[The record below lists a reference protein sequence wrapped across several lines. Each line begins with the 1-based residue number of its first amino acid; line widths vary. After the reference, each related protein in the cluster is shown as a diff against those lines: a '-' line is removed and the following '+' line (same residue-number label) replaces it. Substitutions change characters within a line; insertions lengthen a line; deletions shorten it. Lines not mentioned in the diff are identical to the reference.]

1 MKIGISVRSEF
12 DYYFV
17 KKRYLKYFNEF
28 DVCFIY
34 PYINIAR
41 ACVDIDGFVIVGG
54 ADFNPN
60 KYGEENYSS
69 HGIDDEIDDLDLE
82 IISYATTNK
91 KPIFGICRGLQAINI
106 YFNGT
111 LKQHIVNHEN
121 ANHKII
127 LVENFLDFPDT
138 ENVNSY
144 HHQSVKKL
152 GDDLCVLYYSSCG
165 EVECLIH
172 KTYPIIAVQ
181 FHPEMDLNNSFYMF
195 LKEYFKSLINLYK

>member
-1 MKIGISVRSEF
+1 MMKLGIGVRSKE
-12 DYYFV
+12 DCYFV
-17 KKRYLKYFNEF
+17 KKRYLEYFSDFEI
-28 DVCFIY
+28 VFIY

-69 HGIDDEIDDLDLE
+69 HGIDDEIDDLDLK
-82 IISYATTNK
+82 IISYSITNK

-127 LVENFLDFPDT
+127 
-138 ENVNSY
+138 
-144 HHQSVKKL
+144 
-152 GDDLCVLYYSSCG
+152 
-165 EVECLIH
+165 
-172 KTYPIIAVQ
+172 
-181 FHPEMDLNNSFYMF
+181 
-195 LKEYFKSLINLYK
+195 